1 MGISG
6 SRHPALVAIKAVK
19 MERQQGKFT
28 IN

>member
-6 SRHPALVAIKAVK
+6 SRHPALGAIKAGEMK
-19 MERQQGKFT
+19 GQQGKFI